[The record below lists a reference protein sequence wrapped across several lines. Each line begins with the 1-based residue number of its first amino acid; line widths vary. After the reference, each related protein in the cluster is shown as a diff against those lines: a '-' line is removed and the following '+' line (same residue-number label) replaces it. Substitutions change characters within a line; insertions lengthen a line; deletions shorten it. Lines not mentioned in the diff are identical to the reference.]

1 MARPQ
6 LLNLEAGC
14 IEPHDPDGPG
24 ADAFGFD
31 ELLDPGFCGL
41 FLFKYYNLF
50 EYFNKGNICLD
61 APSLKIINSV
71 SKNLTIKMFH
81 VKNCAAHFEP
91 KPVHELV
98 NFGVY
103 SHTQT

>member
-1 MARPQ
+1 MQMPLALTNYWTQ
-6 LLNLEAGC
+6 VSAVFFYSNIIIYLNISTKEILSR
-14 IEPHDPDGPG
+14 
-24 ADAFGFD
+24 
-31 ELLDPGFCGL
+31 LNV
-41 FLFKYYNLF
+41 KYALN
-50 EYFNKGNICLD
+50 CLD
-61 APSLKIINSV
+61 ASPLKIINSV

-81 VKNCAAHFEP
+81 VKSFAAHFVP

>member
-1 MARPQ
+1 MIRMVLVQMPLALTNYWIQ
-6 LLNLEAGC
+6 VSAVFFYSNIIIYLNISTKEILSR
-14 IEPHDPDGPG
+14 
-24 ADAFGFD
+24 
-31 ELLDPGFCGL
+31 LNV
-41 FLFKYYNLF
+41 KYALN
-50 EYFNKGNICLD
+50 CLD
-61 APSLKIINSV
+61 ASSLKIINSV

>member
-1 MARPQ
+1 MNHMIRMVLVQMPLALTNYWIQ
-6 LLNLEAGC
+6 VSVVFFYSNIIIYLNISTKEILSR
-14 IEPHDPDGPG
+14 
-24 ADAFGFD
+24 
-31 ELLDPGFCGL
+31 LNV
-41 FLFKYYNLF
+41 KYALN
-50 EYFNKGNICLD
+50 CLD
-61 APSLKIINSV
+61 ASSLKIINSV
-71 SKNLTIKMFH
+71 SKNLTIKMFY

>member
-1 MARPQ
+1 MNHMIRMVLVQMPLALTNYWIQ
-6 LLNLEAGC
+6 VSAVVFCSNIIIYLNISTKEILSR
-14 IEPHDPDGPG
+14 
-24 ADAFGFD
+24 
-31 ELLDPGFCGL
+31 LNV
-41 FLFKYYNLF
+41 KYALN
-50 EYFNKGNICLD
+50 CLD
-61 APSLKIINSV
+61 ASSLKIINSV

-81 VKNCAAHFEP
+81 VKNCAAHFVQ

>member
-1 MARPQ
+1 MNHMIRMVLVQMPLALTNYWIQ
-6 LLNLEAGC
+6 VSVVFFYSNIIIYLNISTKEILSR
-14 IEPHDPDGPG
+14 
-24 ADAFGFD
+24 
-31 ELLDPGFCGL
+31 LNV
-41 FLFKYYNLF
+41 KYALN
-50 EYFNKGNICLD
+50 CLD
-61 APSLKIINSV
+61 ASSLKIINSV

>member
-1 MARPQ
+1 MNHMIRMVLVQMPLALTNYWIQ
-6 LLNLEAGC
+6 VSAVFFYSNIIIYLNISTKEILSR
-14 IEPHDPDGPG
+14 
-24 ADAFGFD
+24 
-31 ELLDPGFCGL
+31 LNV
-41 FLFKYYNLF
+41 KYALN
-50 EYFNKGNICLD
+50 CLD
-61 APSLKIINSV
+61 ASSLKIINSV

>member
-1 MARPQ
+1 MNHMIRMVLVQMPLALTNYWIQ
-6 LLNLEAGC
+6 VSVVFFYSNIIIYLNISTKEILSR
-14 IEPHDPDGPG
+14 
-24 ADAFGFD
+24 
-31 ELLDPGFCGL
+31 LNV
-41 FLFKYYNLF
+41 KYALN
-50 EYFNKGNICLD
+50 CLD
-61 APSLKIINSV
+61 ASSLKIINSV

-81 VKNCAAHFEP
+81 VKNCAAHFVP